1 MALLDFMKRYHPED
15 VENLNMI
22 SVGFGMYREAAE
34 HLEKQ
39 GRKEIERIK
48 HDLKAGKRLM
58 WQLST
63 SSEEVGLN
71 IIFPYSKSLE

>member
-1 MALLDFMKRYHPED
+1 MALLDFMQRHHPED

-39 GRKEIERIK
+39 GRKEIECIK
-48 HDLKAGKRLM
+48 NELRPGKDVLLLSFPSGKRHRLNVET
-58 WQLST
+58 T
-63 SSEEVGLN
+63 S
-71 IIFPYSKSLE
+71 F